1 MQAIR
6 NVKFNKENE
15 MKDFYYNEEY
25 VKDAIIGERTAE
37 EAAEKNGIVLTKIRE
52 EQIKVPYITTDVFVT
67 KYVYDSKDK
76 GKAFCYAITENH
88 GFGEYGT
95 YLLTSKGNFDDLTD
109 LYIRYM
115 DYCRREIEEG

>member
-6 NVKFNKENE
+6 NVKFNKEDE
-15 MKDFYYNEEY
+15 MEDFNYNGNY

-67 KYVYDSKDK
+67 KYVYDSKNV
-76 GKAFCYAITENH
+76 GKAFCYEITENH

-95 YLLTSKGNFDDLTD
+95 YLLTSEGDFDDLAD
-109 LYIRYM
+109 LYMKYM
-115 DYCRREIEEG
+115 NYCSREIEEG

>member
-6 NVKFNKENE
+6 NVKFNKEDE
-15 MKDFYYNEEY
+15 MEDFNYNGNY

-67 KYVYDSKDK
+67 KYVYDSKNV
-76 GKAFCYAITENH
+76 GKAFCYEITENH

-95 YLLTSKGNFDDLTD
+95 YLLTSEGDFDDLAD
-109 LYIRYM
+109 LYMRYM
-115 DYCRREIEEG
+115 NYCSREIEEG

>member
-6 NVKFNKENE
+6 NVKFNKEDE
-15 MKDFYYNEEY
+15 MEDFNYNGNY
-25 VKDAIIGERTAE
+25 VKDTIIGERTAE

-67 KYVYDSKDK
+67 KYVYDSKNV
-76 GKAFCYAITENH
+76 GKAFCYEITENH

-95 YLLTSKGNFDDLTD
+95 YLLTSEGDFDDLAD
-109 LYIRYM
+109 LYMRYM
-115 DYCRREIEEG
+115 NYCSREIEEG